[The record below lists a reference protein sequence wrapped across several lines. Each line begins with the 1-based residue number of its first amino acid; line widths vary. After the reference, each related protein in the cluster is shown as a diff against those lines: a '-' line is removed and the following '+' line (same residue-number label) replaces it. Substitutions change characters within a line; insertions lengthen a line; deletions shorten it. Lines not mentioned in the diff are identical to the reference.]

1 VKRRST
7 YFVGPNT
14 AVVGS
19 LRSGETILWPTEG
32 MLVLI
37 QKGVFL
43 LDTEPGNEVPG
54 SEKKICV
61 DTSRNEIKNTQI
73 HEKKE
78 SQSHYIRVV

>member
-1 VKRRST
+1 MKKTEGGVWSA

-43 LDTEPGNEVPG
+43 LDAEPRSEILGTEG
-54 SEKKICV
+54 KKIV
-61 DTSRNEIKNTQI
+61 TKR
-73 HEKKE
+73 
-78 SQSHYIRVV
+78 